1 MYEDSSFYI
10 THIFYAQLPYL
21 EINLKLYEKTL
32 KILNKEICIKM
43 NVNEYLFISLSV
55 VTKMKQGKAT

>member
-21 EINLKLYEKTL
+21 EINFKLYKKDPKNFE
-32 KILNKEICIKM
+32 
-43 NVNEYLFISLSV
+43 
-55 VTKMKQGKAT
+55 

>member
-10 THIFYAQLPYL
+10 THIFYAQLSYL

-55 VTKMKQGKAT
+55 VT